1 MDKNKKNFK
10 EGQESKATTA
20 QINLFRELGEKFKNN
35 PLPDDELLVNLG
47 MFQRSS
53 QIAKILFLNELYELI
68 YDVPGSIME
77 FGCWWGQNLCVF
89 ENLRAIYEPFNQ
101 NRKIIGFDTFTG
113 YTKLSNN
120 DISGE
125 TVKESG
131 HALPNGYENYLNEL
145 ISCHERINVLG
156 HLKKHS
162 IVKGDVTETLP
173 KYLKDNP
180 ETIISLA
187 YIDLALYNPC
197 KIVLKEIKPHL
208 VPGSVIL
215 FDELN
220 WNQYPGETIAFREEL
235 RDNDFTIFNSK
246 FIRDRTIVK
255 MK

>member
-1 MDKNKKNFK
+1 MADKKVFK
-10 EGQESKATTA
+10 EAQESKATA
-20 QINLFRELGEKFKNN
+20 EQINLFRNLAEKFKNN

-68 YDVPGSIME
+68 YDIPGSIME

-113 YTKLSNN
+113 YTKLSQN
-120 DISGE
+120 DVSGE

-131 HALPNGYENYLNEL
+131 HALPEGYENYLDEL

-156 HLKKHS
+156 HIKKHS
-162 IVKGDVTETLP
+162 IIKGDVTETLP
-173 KYLKDNP
+173 KYLKDHP

-187 YIDLALYNPC
+187 YIDLALYGPC
-197 KIVLKEIKPHL
+197 KTVLEEIKPHL
-208 VPGSVIL
+208 VPGSIIL

-220 WNQYPGETIAFREEL
+220 WSQYPGETLAFKEEL
-235 RDNDFTIFNSK
+235 KDKDFTIFNSK

>member
-1 MDKNKKNFK
+1 MKSDMEKFK
-10 EGQESKATTA
+10 GGQESKATSKH
-20 QINLFRELGEKFKNN
+20 INLFRELAKKLRDN
-35 PLPDDELLVNLG
+35 PLPEDELLVNLG
-47 MFQRSS
+47 LFQRSS

-68 YDVPGSIME
+68 YDIPGVIME

-113 YTKLSNN
+113 YTQLSSK
-120 DISGE
+120 DISGG

-131 HALPNGYENYLNEL
+131 HRLPEGYENYLEDL
-145 ISCHERINVLG
+145 LSCHEKINVLG
-156 HLKKHS
+156 NIKKHS
-162 IVKGDVTETLP
+162 IIKGDVTQTLP
-173 KYLKDNP
+173 NYLKNHP

-187 YIDLALYNPC
+187 YIDLALYEPC

-208 VPGSVIL
+208 VPGSIIL

-220 WNQYPGETIAFREEL
+220 WSQYPGETIAFKEEL
-235 RDNDFTIFNSK
+235 KDSGFSIHNSK
-246 FIRDRTIVK
+246 FIRDRTIVR

>member
-1 MDKNKKNFK
+1 MKKSKKKFK
-10 EGQESKATTA
+10 EGQESKATAA
-20 QINLFRELGEKFKNN
+20 QINLFRELGDIFKNN